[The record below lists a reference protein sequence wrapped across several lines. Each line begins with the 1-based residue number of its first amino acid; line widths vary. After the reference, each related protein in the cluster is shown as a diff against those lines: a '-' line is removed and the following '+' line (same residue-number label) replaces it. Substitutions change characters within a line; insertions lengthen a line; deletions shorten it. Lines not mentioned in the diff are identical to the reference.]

1 MPRQSNCLVQ
11 RVLAIHGW
19 HPFPFHES
27 YLESELWQLEIAD
40 RNTSAKY
47 AYFD

>member
-1 MPRQSNCLVQ
+1 MGAGHTR
-11 RVLAIHGW
+11 LA
-19 HPFPFHES
+19 PFPFHES
-27 YLESELWQLEIAD
+27 YLESGLWQLEIAD

>member
-1 MPRQSNCLVQ
+1 MPKQSNWLVQ
-11 RVLAIHGW
+11 WVPVIHGW

-27 YLESELWQLEIAD
+27 YLESELWQLEIAV